1 MEMSRMSEE
10 VEELQSQVEDLQ
22 ERVTELEQ
30 RLNEGGSTDDAGD
43 IREFVESF
51 DPSSHT
57 ERSLAIAYYLETY
70 REREN
75 FTVND
80 IEEGYRE
87 CRVQAAGN
95 LSDVLGRM
103 EDNNWLLRDGKENR
117 KQLWRLTANGLDKLE
132 EEIEDG
138 T

>member
-1 MEMSRMSEE
+1 MSEE
-10 VEELQSQVEDLQ
+10 IEELRTQVKDLQ
-22 ERVTELEQ
+22 ERVSELEQ
-30 RLNEGGSTDDAGD
+30 RLDGGGSQEDAGD
-43 IREFVESF
+43 IRQFVESLN
-51 DPSSHT
+51 PSSHT

-70 REREN
+70 RGQEN

-95 LSDVLGRM
+95 MSDVLGRM
-103 EDNNWLLRDGKENR
+103 EGNNWLLRDGKENR
-117 KQLWRLTANGLDKLE
+117 KQLWRLTANGLDKVE
-132 EEIEDG
+132 EAIEDG